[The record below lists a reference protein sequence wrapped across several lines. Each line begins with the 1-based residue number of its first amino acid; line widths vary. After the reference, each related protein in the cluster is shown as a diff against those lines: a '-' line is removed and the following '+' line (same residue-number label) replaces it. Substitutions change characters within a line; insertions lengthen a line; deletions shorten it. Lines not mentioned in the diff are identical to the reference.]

1 MTMEL
6 KDRVALVTGA
16 GEGIGKAAALRLA
29 REGARIA
36 AIDIS
41 APRLA
46 ELAGEIE
53 QLGGQALQLPADVSQ
68 PDQMQQAHER
78 IAAEWDRLDII
89 FANAGINGVWAPLDV
104 LTPEEWDRTLGVNL
118 KGTFLTVKYGLP
130 LLKRAGGSI
139 VITASVN
146 GTRVFSNTGATAY
159 SCSKGAQVIFAKM
172 TALELAKHRIRVNAI
187 CPGSVHTS
195 IADNTFFREVE
206 REKERVV
213 FPDGDIPL
221 TRGQAAS
228 PDQVAELVLFLASD
242 RSSHITGSEMWIDG
256 AQSLLLG

>member
-1 MTMEL
+1 MEL
-6 KDRVALVTGA
+6 QDRVAFVTGA
-16 GEGIGKAAALRLA
+16 GEGIGKAAALRMA

-36 AIDIS
+36 AVDVS
-41 APRLA
+41 PQRLA
-46 ELAGEIE
+46 ELAAEVD
-53 QLGGQALQLPADVSQ
+53 QLGGQTLPLVADVSQ

-78 IAAEWDRLDII
+78 VAKEWDRLDIV
-89 FANAGINGVWAPLDV
+89 FANAGINGVWAPLDE
-104 LTPEEWDRTLGVNL
+104 LSPDDWDRTLGVNL
-118 KGTFLTVKYGLP
+118 KGTFLSLKYGLP
-130 LLKRAGGSI
+130 LLKRAGGSV

-172 TALELAKHRIRVNAI
+172 TALELAKYRIRVNAI

-195 IADNTFFREVE
+195 IADNTFLRNLE

-221 TRGQAAS
+221 TRGKAAGA
-228 PDQVAELVLFLASD
+228 DQVAELVLFLASD
-242 RSSHITGSEMWIDG
+242 RSSHITGTEMWIDG

>member
-1 MTMEL
+1 MEL
-6 KDRVALVTGA
+6 QDRVAFVTGA

-36 AIDIS
+36 AVDIS
-41 APRLA
+41 PERLA
-46 ELAGEIE
+46 ELAAEIE
-53 QLGGQALQLPADVSQ
+53 HCGGQVLQLAADVSQ

-78 IAAEWDRLDII
+78 VATEWNRLDIV
-89 FANAGINGVWAPLDV
+89 FANAGINGVWAPLDE
-104 LTPEEWDRTLGVNL
+104 LSPEDWDRTLGVNL
-118 KGTFLTVKYGLP
+118 KGTFLSLKYGLP
-130 LLKRAGGSI
+130 LLKRAGGSV

-172 TALELAKHRIRVNAI
+172 TALELAKYRIRVNAI

-195 IADNTFFREVE
+195 IADNTFLRNLE

-221 TRGQAAS
+221 TRGKAAS
-228 PDQVAELVLFLASD
+228 AEQVAELVLFLASD
-242 RSSHITGSEMWIDG
+242 RASHITGTEMWIDG